1 MAVLIVAEK
10 TNHQSYRSLTL
21 GREKVNICTLKE
33 AINSIKKR
41 STKVILLDP
50 GFAIERGLR
59 LLKEIKT
66 LYLSIP
72 VIFIAGKGSEDI
84 VLRAF
89 RSGVRDF
96 FRKPLNIQE
105 LQETVTGLLRVKG
118 QSKEKRSPF
127 AKQKDFKTDKSI
139 KSTGTEKINHYI
151 DFLHT
156 LGYIEKNLTEDIDLE
171 NLASSACM
179 SKYHFCRLFK
189 KRVGISP
196 IRFVTFMRIEMA
208 KKLLRKDDITI
219 STVAISVGFNDLSSF
234 IAQFK
239 KVTGMTPYI
248 YKKLLHQ
255 NNNLKSLL
263 I

>member
-10 TNHQSYRSLTL
+10 VNHQSYRSLSL
-21 GREKVNICTLKE
+21 GREKTNICTLKE
-33 AINSIKKR
+33 AISSIKKR

-66 LYLSIP
+66 LYPSIP

-89 RSGVRDF
+89 RTGVRDF

-105 LQETVTGLLRVKG
+105 LQETVAGLLRVKG
-118 QSKEKRSPF
+118 LSKEKRSPF
-127 AKQKDFKTDKSI
+127 VKQKDFKTDKSI

-156 LGYIEKNLTEDIDLE
+156 LGYIEKNLTDDIDLE

-248 YKKLLHQ
+248 YKKSLHQ
-255 NNNLKSLL
+255 NNNLESPL

>member
-10 TNHQSYRSLTL
+10 TNHQSYRSLSF
-21 GREKVNICTLKE
+21 GREKANICTLKE

-66 LYLSIP
+66 LYPSMP
-72 VIFIAGKGSEDI
+72 VIFIAGKGPEDI

-89 RSGVRDF
+89 RTGVRDF
-96 FRKPLNIQE
+96 FRKPVNILE
-105 LQETVTGLLRVKG
+105 LQETVAGLLRVKG
-118 QSKEKRSPF
+118 LSKEKRSPF
-127 AKQKDFKTDKSI
+127 VKQKDFKTDKSI

-156 LGYIEKNLTEDIDLE
+156 LGYIEKNLTDNIDLE
-171 NLASSACM
+171 NIASKAYL

-196 IRFVTFMRIEMA
+196 MKFVSFMRIEKA
-208 KKLLRKDDITI
+208 KELLRKDDITI

-234 IAQFK
+234 IAHFK

-248 YKKLLHQ
+248 YKKSLPKKIPPKFLL
-255 NNNLKSLL
+255 
-263 I
+263 

>member
-10 TNHQSYRSLTL
+10 TNHQSYRSLSL

-66 LYLSIP
+66 LYPSIP

-89 RSGVRDF
+89 RTGVRDF

-105 LQETVTGLLRVKG
+105 LQETVAGLLRVKG
-118 QSKEKRSPF
+118 LSKEKRSPF
-127 AKQKDFKTDKSI
+127 VKQKDFKTDKSI
-139 KSTGTEKINHYI
+139 KSTGTEKISHYI

-156 LGYIEKNLTEDIDLE
+156 LGYIEKNLTDDIDLE

-196 IRFVTFMRIEMA
+196 IRFVTFMRIEKA

-248 YKKLLHQ
+248 YKKSLHQ
-255 NNNLKSLL
+255 NNNLESPL

>member
-33 AINSIKKR
+33 ATNSIKKR

-50 GFAIERGLR
+50 GFAIERGLCM
-59 LLKEIKT
+59 LKEIKT
-66 LYLSIP
+66 LYPSIP
-72 VIFIAGKGSEDI
+72 VIFIAGKGSEDSEDI

-89 RSGVRDF
+89 RTGVRDF
-96 FRKPLNIQE
+96 FRKPVNIQE
-105 LQETVTGLLRVKG
+105 LQETVAGLLRVKG
-118 QSKEKRSPF
+118 LSKEKRSPF
-127 AKQKDFKTDKSI
+127 VKQKDFKTDKFI
-139 KSTGTEKINHYI
+139 KSTGTEKINHCI

-156 LGYIEKNLTEDIDLE
+156 LGYIEKNLTGDIDLE
-171 NLASSACM
+171 NIASKAYL

-196 IRFVTFMRIEMA
+196 MKFVSFMRIERA

-219 STVAISVGFNDLSSF
+219 STVAISVGFNDLSRFTLSL
-234 IAQFK
+234 K
-239 KVTGMTPYI
+239 
-248 YKKLLHQ
+248 
-255 NNNLKSLL
+255 KSLV
-263 I
+263 

>member
-10 TNHQSYRSLTL
+10 TNHQSYRSLAL
-21 GREKVNICTLKE
+21 GREKASICTLKE

-66 LYLSIP
+66 LYPSIP

-89 RSGVRDF
+89 RTGVRDF

-105 LQETVTGLLRVKG
+105 LQETVAGLLRVKG
-118 QSKEKRSPF
+118 LSKEKRSPF
-127 AKQKDFKTDKSI
+127 VKQKDFKTDKFI
-139 KSTGTEKINHYI
+139 KSTGTEKISHYI

-156 LGYIEKNLTEDIDLE
+156 LGYIEKNLTDDIDLE

-189 KRVGISP
+189 KRIGISP
-196 IRFVTFMRIEMA
+196 IRFVTCMRIEKA
-208 KKLLRKDDITI
+208 KELLRKTDVTI

-248 YKKLLHQ
+248 YKKALSKNIPSKFQ
-255 NNNLKSLL
+255 
-263 I
+263 